1 MYCTHKHVL
10 CDEDVTEELF
20 VLLSSMI
27 KQYAEKVLDNNMRP
41 GRFFEM
47 FCDCHHFIDCTRPCC
62 MNAHRVNMDIV
73 RNLCTQEKKLLDKY
87 LYNEPFVRKDLAEL
101 LHRYLTEPRENESG
115 THLPITLGGKFT
127 EEQMTSLAYIAHT
140 HRLFLLPEGMNAH
153 TAMEAL
159 LKCTHGFSVKV
170 SNIRNLA
177 VFFDELLANNM
188 ISHDWQSVMGN
199 GGFLLSHRTNKPVAS
214 STLSSALN
222 RTKSS
227 QTATQTSIRKAIREM
242 QKWNTTDM

>member
-1 MYCTHKHVL
+1 MCCTHKHVQ
-10 CDEDVTEELF
+10 CDEDISEELF
-20 VLLSSMI
+20 GLLSSV
-27 KQYAEKVLDNNMRP
+27 KKLHNEKVVNGKMKPD
-41 GRFFEM
+41 RFIEM
-47 FCDCHHFIDCTRPCC
+47 FCDVNHSIDCDRACC
-62 MNAHRVNMDIV
+62 KNAHRMNVNIV
-73 RNLCTQEKKLLDKY
+73 HNLYTQEKKLLDEY

-115 THLPITLGGKFT
+115 THFPITLGGKFT

-188 ISHDWQSVMGN
+188 ISHDWQSVMGK

-222 RTKSS
+222 RTKTS
-227 QTATQTSIRKAIREM
+227 QTALQASIRKAIREM
-242 QKWNTTDM
+242 QKWNTTDI